1 MSRSSS
7 VSIEGISSK
16 NKIRVANS
24 KNESR
29 VANSRN
35 TPKKLPV
42 KSKSIASK
50 TKDSSP
56 AKNIKAPVVPV
67 KVILFIFYYTYIKI
81 IMILKSIQYRVSQ
94 IESKIPLF

>member
-16 NKIRVANS
+16 NKIRIANN

-35 TPKKLPV
+35 PPKKLPL

-50 TKDSSP
+50 SKAP
-56 AKNIKAPVVPV
+56 NLKAPVAPV
-67 KVILFIFYYTYIKI
+67 KVIFLLYSIIFKEYYDFKKYI
-81 IMILKSIQYRVSQ
+81 IQYRVSQ
-94 IESKIPLF
+94 IEIILFS

>member
-16 NKIRVANS
+16 NKIRVVNS

-29 VANSRN
+29 VTNSRN
-35 TPKKLPV
+35 PPKKLPL

-50 TKDSSP
+50 TKDP
-56 AKNIKAPVVPV
+56 TQAANFKAHVAPV
-67 KVILFIFYYTYIKI
+67 KVIFI
-81 IMILKSIQYRVSQ
+81 
-94 IESKIPLF
+94 